1 MRSDFSLNSSLQQ
14 YSSSRLVHHTTTH
27 YSRIQKTR
35 TKNIQEQGSGREA
48 DRGRLRSAHDYCTL
62 YIRPLA
68 MSRVNNALDD
78 LDPGYVSGSCSGD
91 ESVEIEIG
99 IPESESTRSLSS
111 AVEDVELTVGVNP
124 APTRSADDAVGAA
137 AAKARQPSIARLFTS
152 KQAPTP
158 QQQRAKEKRAEQRQ
172 RDDDVDD
179 AALLIAN
186 LTAPA
191 RAAHIDKTRVVR
203 SHAKVRAARRRAAE
217 EEEEEE
223 NGSASAGKK
232 PKVPKLRF
240 PKKNGGAS
248 GDACP
253 RVSTAVNNITI
264 SRAST
269 ETGING
275 EK

>member
-1 MRSDFSLNSSLQQ
+1 
-14 YSSSRLVHHTTTH
+14 
-27 YSRIQKTR
+27 
-35 TKNIQEQGSGREA
+35 
-48 DRGRLRSAHDYCTL
+48 
-62 YIRPLA
+62 
-68 MSRVNNALDD
+68 MSRVNIALDD
-78 LDPGYVSGSCSGD
+78 LDAGYMSGSCSGD

-99 IPESESTRSLSS
+99 NPEPASTRSLSS

-124 APTRSADDAVGAA
+124 SAPTRSADAAGADAAT
-137 AAKARQPSIARLFTS
+137 AAKARQLSIARLFTS

-172 RDDDVDD
+172 RDDDVD
-179 AALLIAN
+179 AALAN

-191 RAAHIDKTRVVR
+191 RAAHIDKTRVMR

-223 NGSASAGKK
+223 ENGSASAGKK
-232 PKVPKLRF
+232 RQVPKLRF
-240 PKKNGGAS
+240 SKKNGGAS

-264 SRAST
+264 SRA
-269 ETGING
+269 
-275 EK
+275 